1 MIIILCIY
9 HKKSTEKALR
19 LYFWTEEIHAAIFI
33 VSINTCATKERGS
46 ILHAILLLHSQRYC
60 SLHCFGTLSLGILS
74 PVFRQL
80 VHQFVPGS

>member
-1 MIIILCIY
+1 MIIISLY
-9 HKKSTEKALR
+9 LSQKSTEKALR

-33 VSINTCATKERGS
+33 ISINTCATKERGS

-74 PVFRQL
+74 LVLQQL